1 MNIHAIKKN
10 QVKSMCQYSAMS
22 FMLTVWFMKKILII
36 FLIASALIECYL
48 IKTQMLD
55 NFQINRPKLPLIISS
70 RIKKNLKLFKFSTTK
85 FYGKNNLTEQIERES
100 KFNAFRPTKGFILI
114 KIITNLNLIGKPA
127 NAWTLNANRTG
138 LFLMCHLW

>member
-1 MNIHAIKKN
+1 
-10 QVKSMCQYSAMS
+10 MCQYSAMS

-55 NFQINRPKLPLIISS
+55 NFQINKPKLPLIISS

-85 FYGKNNLTEQIERES
+85 FYGKNNLTEQIERE
-100 KFNAFRPTKGFILI
+100 
-114 KIITNLNLIGKPA
+114 
-127 NAWTLNANRTG
+127 
-138 LFLMCHLW
+138 